1 MKAPNGRVLY
11 PPTRSAIP
19 DGRRRYNSTRS
30 SSNWS
35 IEIGQRRQEN
45 FSRQGFQRLA
55 RENPATQAKEGSEET
70 QVVTAGS
77 EFRRVDVQ
85 VPTHSVRAHF
95 VERGGPFL
103 PESLKPRAR
112 ALL

>member
-1 MKAPNGRVLY
+1 MRATSGRVLH

-70 QVVTAGS
+70 QAGTAGP
-77 EFRRVDVQ
+77 EIRRVNHQ
-85 VPTHSVRAHF
+85 VTTPPERPPLGR
-95 VERGGPFL
+95 RGGP
-103 PESLKPRAR
+103 SLRVR
-112 ALL
+112 L